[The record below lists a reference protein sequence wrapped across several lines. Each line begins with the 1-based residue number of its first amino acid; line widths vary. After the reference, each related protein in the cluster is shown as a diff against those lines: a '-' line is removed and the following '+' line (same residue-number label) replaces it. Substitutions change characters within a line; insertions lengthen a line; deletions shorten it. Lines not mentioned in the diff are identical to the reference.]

1 MKTIFRSTVAALAV
15 VLSASCGNNAGKGAQ
30 QTDVMADVAPTVS
43 VEQVS
48 VREVPQTATYT
59 STVQP
64 YVKNNIAPQAPGR
77 IAKIF
82 VEVGDHVTKGQKLVQ
97 MDAANL
103 QQLTLQIENQKVD
116 FARIKELYAVGA
128 VSKAEFD
135 NMKMSLEVAETQYK
149 NIMENTQL
157 LSPIDGI
164 VTARNYDNGDLYAG
178 AAILTVEQI
187 RPVKLLV
194 NVSENYYSKVK
205 KGDKAIITLDA
216 LPGEKF
222 TATVSLKYPTINAST
237 HTFPVELTLTN
248 KDEKVRPGMFARA
261 QINFGTE
268 DHVVVPD
275 VAVVKQPGSGERF
288 VYLYNNGK
296 VSYVKVELGQ
306 RLNDAYELLGGV
318 ADGLGACTQQIA
330 QRLSENRDPH
340 RQQDGH
346 GQDGHYRLG
355 EDLLGPVMLL
365 VAHGE
370 GTQGG
375 GAHGQEDGNAR
386 EDVDEGQGDIRH
398 FGGG

>member
-1 MKTIFRSTVAALAV
+1 MKRKVFSLAAVAMTMLLAACGGKSETAETAV
-15 VLSASCGNNAGKGAQ
+15 VTEEVKPAVK
-30 QTDVMADVAPTVS
+30 VA
-43 VEQVS
+43 QVS
-48 VREVPQTATYT
+48 VRPVDQVRDYVG
-59 STVQP
+59 TVQAE
-64 YVKNNIAPQAPGR
+64 VKNNIAPQAPGR
-77 IAKIF
+77 IANIF
-82 VEVGDHVTKGQKLVQ
+82 VEVGDHVRKGQKLVQ
-97 MDAANL
+97 MDAASL

-135 NMKMSLEVAETQYK
+135 NMKMSLEVAETQYN
-149 NIMENTQL
+149 NIMENTTL

-216 LPGEKF
+216 LPGESF

-237 HTFPVELTLTN
+237 HTFPVELTLAN

-268 DHVVVPD
+268 NHVVVPD

-288 VYLYNNGK
+288 VYVYDNGK

-306 RLNDAYELLGGV
+306 RLDDAYELISGV
-318 ADGLGACTQQIA
+318 ADGATIVVAGQS
-330 QRLSENRDPH
+330 RLS
-340 RQQDGH
+340 DGAEV
-346 GQDGHYRLG
+346 RV
-355 EDLLGPVMLL
+355 EK
-365 VAHGE
+365 
-370 GTQGG
+370 
-375 GAHGQEDGNAR
+375 
-386 EDVDEGQGDIRH
+386 
-398 FGGG
+398 

>member
-1 MKTIFRSTVAALAV
+1 MKRNVFSLAALAMTAM
-15 VLSASCGNNAGKGAQ
+15 LAACGGKSETT
-30 QTDVMADVAPTVS
+30 QTAVTPVAEVKPAVK
-43 VEQVS
+43 VAQVS
-48 VREVPQTATYT
+48 VRPVDQVRDYVG
-59 STVQP
+59 TVQAE
-64 YVKNNIAPQAPGR
+64 VKNNIAPQAPGR

-103 QQLTLQIENQKVD
+103 HQLTLQIENQKVD

-164 VTARNYDNGDLYAG
+164 ITARNYDNGDLYAG

-187 RPVKLLV
+187 RPVKLMV

-205 KGDKAIITLDA
+205 KGDKAAITLDA
-216 LPGEKF
+216 LPGETF
-222 TATVSLKYPTINAST
+222 TATVSLKYPTINAAT
-237 HTFPVELTLTN
+237 HTFPVELTLAN

-261 QINFGTE
+261 EINFGTE
-268 DHVVVPD
+268 NRVVVPD
-275 VAVVKQPGSGERF
+275 VAIVKQPGSGERF

-306 RLNDAYELLGGV
+306 RLGDAYELLGGV
-318 ADGLGACTQQIA
+318 ADGATVVIA
-330 QRLSENRDPH
+330 
-340 RQQDGH
+340 
-346 GQDGHYRLG
+346 
-355 EDLLGPVMLL
+355 
-365 VAHGE
+365 
-370 GTQGG
+370 
-375 GAHGQEDGNAR
+375 
-386 EDVDEGQGDIRH
+386 GQGRLTDGAEVRVEK
-398 FGGG
+398 

>member
-1 MKTIFRSTVAALAV
+1 MKKTVISFAVLAMTALLTACGGKSQEAQPTATVEVVKSAV
-15 VLSASCGNNAGKGAQ
+15 K
-30 QTDVMADVAPTVS
+30 VA
-43 VEQVS
+43 QVS
-48 VREVPQTATYT
+48 VRPVDQVRDYVG
-59 STVQP
+59 TVQAE
-64 YVKNNIAPQAPGR
+64 VKNNIAPQAPGR

-135 NMKMSLEVAETQYK
+135 NMKMSLDVAETQYK

-187 RPVKLLV
+187 RPVKLMV

-205 KGDKAIITLDA
+205 KGDKAAITLDA
-216 LPGEKF
+216 LPGETF
-222 TATVSLKYPTINAST
+222 TATVSLKYPTINAAT

-268 DHVVVPD
+268 NHVVIPD

-288 VYLYNNGK
+288 VYLYDNGK
-296 VSYVKVELGQ
+296 VNYVKVELGQ
-306 RLNDAYELLGGV
+306 RLDDAYELLGGV
-318 ADGLGACTQQIA
+318 ADGATVVVAGQTRLTDGAEV
-330 QRLSENRDPH
+330 RVEK
-340 RQQDGH
+340 
-346 GQDGHYRLG
+346 
-355 EDLLGPVMLL
+355 
-365 VAHGE
+365 
-370 GTQGG
+370 
-375 GAHGQEDGNAR
+375 
-386 EDVDEGQGDIRH
+386 
-398 FGGG
+398 

>member
-1 MKTIFRSTVAALAV
+1 MKKTVISFAALAMTALLIACRGKSQEPQPTATVEV
-15 VLSASCGNNAGKGAQ
+15 VKPAVK
-30 QTDVMADVAPTVS
+30 VA
-43 VEQVS
+43 QVS
-48 VREVPQTATYT
+48 VRPVDQVRDYVG
-59 STVQP
+59 TVQAE
-64 YVKNNIAPQAPGR
+64 VKNNIAPQAPGR

-187 RPVKLLV
+187 RPVKLMV
-194 NVSENYYSKVK
+194 NVSENYYSKVE
-205 KGDKAIITLDA
+205 KGDKAAITLDA
-216 LPGEKF
+216 LPGETF

-268 DHVVVPD
+268 NHVVVPD

-288 VYLYNNGK
+288 VYLYDNGK
-296 VSYVKVELGQ
+296 VNYVKVELGQ

-318 ADGLGACTQQIA
+318 ADGATVVIA
-330 QRLSENRDPH
+330 
-340 RQQDGH
+340 
-346 GQDGHYRLG
+346 
-355 EDLLGPVMLL
+355 
-365 VAHGE
+365 
-370 GTQGG
+370 
-375 GAHGQEDGNAR
+375 
-386 EDVDEGQGDIRH
+386 GQGRLTDGMEVRVEK
-398 FGGG
+398 

>member
-1 MKTIFRSTVAALAV
+1 MKRNVFSLAAVAMTAMLA
-15 VLSASCGNNAGKGAQ
+15 ACGGKGETAQ
-30 QTDVMADVAPTVS
+30 TVVAP
-43 VEQVS
+43 VEEVKPAVKVAQVS
-48 VREVPQTATYT
+48 VRPVDQVRDYVG
-59 STVQP
+59 TVQAE
-64 YVKNNIAPQAPGR
+64 VKNNIAPQAPGR

-187 RPVKLLV
+187 RPVKLMV
-194 NVSENYYSKVK
+194 NVSENYYSKVE
-205 KGDKAIITLDA
+205 KGDKAAITLDA
-216 LPGEKF
+216 LPGETF

-318 ADGLGACTQQIA
+318 ADGATVVIA
-330 QRLSENRDPH
+330 
-340 RQQDGH
+340 
-346 GQDGHYRLG
+346 
-355 EDLLGPVMLL
+355 
-365 VAHGE
+365 
-370 GTQGG
+370 
-375 GAHGQEDGNAR
+375 
-386 EDVDEGQGDIRH
+386 GQGRLTDGMEVRVEK
-398 FGGG
+398 

>member
-1 MKTIFRSTVAALAV
+1 MKRKAFSFAALAMT
-15 VLSASCGNNAGKGAQ
+15 LMLAACGGKT
-30 QTDVMADVAPTVS
+30 QTTQTAAA
-43 VEQVS
+43 VEEVKPAVKLAQVS
-48 VREVPQTATYT
+48 VRPVDQVRDYVG
-59 STVQP
+59 TVEAE
-64 YVKNNIAPQAPGR
+64 VKNNIAPQAPGR

-82 VEVGDHVTKGQKLVQ
+82 VEVGDHVRKGQKLVQ

-194 NVSENYYSKVK
+194 NVSENYYSKVQ
-205 KGDKAIITLDA
+205 KGDKATITLDA
-216 LPGEKF
+216 LPGETF
-222 TATVSLKYPTINAST
+222 TATVSLKYPTINAAT
-237 HTFPVELTLTN
+237 HTFPVELALAN

-261 QINFGTE
+261 QLNFGTE
-268 DHVVVPD
+268 NHVVVPD

-288 VYLYNNGK
+288 VYVYNHGK
-296 VSYVKVELGQ
+296 VNYVKVELGQ

-318 ADGLGACTQQIA
+318 ADGAT
-330 QRLSENRDPH
+330 
-340 RQQDGH
+340 
-346 GQDGHYRLG
+346 
-355 EDLLGPVMLL
+355 VV
-365 VAHGE
+365 VA
-370 GTQGG
+370 
-375 GAHGQEDGNAR
+375 
-386 EDVDEGQGDIRH
+386 GQGRLTDGIEVRVEK
-398 FGGG
+398 

>member
-1 MKTIFRSTVAALAV
+1 MERKAFSFAALAMT
-15 VLSASCGNNAGKGAQ
+15 LMLAACGGKT
-30 QTDVMADVAPTVS
+30 QTTQTAAA
-43 VEQVS
+43 VEEVKPAVKLAQVS
-48 VREVPQTATYT
+48 VRPVDQVRDYVG
-59 STVQP
+59 TVEAE
-64 YVKNNIAPQAPGR
+64 VKNNIAPQAPGR

-82 VEVGDHVTKGQKLVQ
+82 VEVGDHVRKGQKLVQ

-194 NVSENYYSKVK
+194 NVSENYYSKVQ
-205 KGDKAIITLDA
+205 KGDKATITLDA
-216 LPGEKF
+216 LPGETF
-222 TATVSLKYPTINAST
+222 TATVSLKYPTINAAT
-237 HTFPVELTLTN
+237 HTFPVELALAN

-261 QINFGTE
+261 QLNFGTE
-268 DHVVVPD
+268 NHVVVPD

-288 VYLYNNGK
+288 VYVYNHGK
-296 VSYVKVELGQ
+296 VNYVKVELGQ
-306 RLNDAYELLGGV
+306 RLGNAYELISGV
-318 ADGLGACTQQIA
+318 ADGATVVVAGQS
-330 QRLSENRDPH
+330 RLT
-340 RQQDGH
+340 DGVEV
-346 GQDGHYRLG
+346 RV
-355 EDLLGPVMLL
+355 EK
-365 VAHGE
+365 
-370 GTQGG
+370 
-375 GAHGQEDGNAR
+375 
-386 EDVDEGQGDIRH
+386 
-398 FGGG
+398 

>member
-1 MKTIFRSTVAALAV
+1 MKRNVFSLAALAMTAM
-15 VLSASCGNNAGKGAQ
+15 LAACGGKGETAQ
-30 QTDVMADVAPTVS
+30 TVVAP
-43 VEQVS
+43 VEEVKPAVKVAQVS
-48 VREVPQTATYT
+48 VRPVDQVRDYVG
-59 STVQP
+59 TVQAE
-64 YVKNNIAPQAPGR
+64 VKNNIAPQAPGR

-187 RPVKLLV
+187 RPVKLMV

-205 KGDKAIITLDA
+205 KGDKAAITLDA
-216 LPGEKF
+216 LPGETF
-222 TATVSLKYPTINAST
+222 TATVSLKYPTINAAT

-268 DHVVVPD
+268 NHVVVPD

-288 VYLYNNGK
+288 VYLYDNGK
-296 VSYVKVELGQ
+296 VNYVKVELGQ

-318 ADGLGACTQQIA
+318 ADGATVVIA
-330 QRLSENRDPH
+330 
-340 RQQDGH
+340 
-346 GQDGHYRLG
+346 
-355 EDLLGPVMLL
+355 
-365 VAHGE
+365 
-370 GTQGG
+370 
-375 GAHGQEDGNAR
+375 
-386 EDVDEGQGDIRH
+386 GQGRLTDGMEVRVEK
-398 FGGG
+398 

>member
-1 MKTIFRSTVAALAV
+1 MKRNVFSLAAVAMTAMLA
-15 VLSASCGNNAGKGAQ
+15 ACGGKGETAQ
-30 QTDVMADVAPTVS
+30 TVVAP
-43 VEQVS
+43 VEEVKPAVKVAQVS
-48 VREVPQTATYT
+48 VRPVDQVRDYVG
-59 STVQP
+59 TVQAE
-64 YVKNNIAPQAPGR
+64 VKNNIAPQAPGR

-128 VSKAEFD
+128 VSKSEFD
-135 NMKMSLEVAETQYK
+135 NMKMSLEVAETQHE

-187 RPVKLLV
+187 RPVKLMV
-194 NVSENYYSKVK
+194 NVSENYYSKVE
-205 KGDKAIITLDA
+205 KGDKAAITLDA
-216 LPGEKF
+216 LPGETF

-318 ADGLGACTQQIA
+318 ADGATVVIA
-330 QRLSENRDPH
+330 
-340 RQQDGH
+340 
-346 GQDGHYRLG
+346 
-355 EDLLGPVMLL
+355 
-365 VAHGE
+365 
-370 GTQGG
+370 
-375 GAHGQEDGNAR
+375 
-386 EDVDEGQGDIRH
+386 GQGRLTDGMEVRVEK
-398 FGGG
+398 